1 MKLIPA
7 HSEEHIAE
15 VRRLFEEYADWLGVD
30 LCFQN
35 FDQELLELPGQ
46 YAPPDGRVL
55 LAVEGNQIAGC
66 VGLRRID
73 NDFCEMKR
81 LYVRPVFRGRGV
93 GRQLAEAVVD
103 AARDIG
109 YAKMCLDTLPP
120 MTEAISLYRSLGFRE
135 AAPYCHNPLEGAMYM
150 ELKLR

>member
-1 MKLIPA
+1 MPA
-7 HSEEHIAE
+7 HLEEYTAD
-15 VRRLFEEYADWLGVD
+15 VRRLFEEYANWLGVD

-35 FDQELLELPGQ
+35 FDQELEELPGQ

-55 LAVEGNQIAGC
+55 LAVEGDQIAGC

-73 NDFCEMKR
+73 NNFCEMKR
-81 LYVRPVFRGRGV
+81 LYVRPVFRGKGV
-93 GRQLAEAVVD
+93 GRQLAEAVVC
-103 AARDIG
+103 AAREIG

-120 MTEAISLYRSLGFRE
+120 MTEAITLYRSLGFRE
-135 AAPYCHNPLEGAMYM
+135 AVPYYHNPLEGAMYM